1 MVVNTSAI
9 YTLENKMP
17 TEHTGWQWKS
27 HVISLERIDVAAT
40 MENAKA
46 WEVSEDRFM
55 FCDGV
60 LNLPTTASH
69 YATTLFVAKL
79 EKKFEQM
86 LNIK

>member
-1 MVVNTSAI
+1 MSTG
-9 YTLENKMP
+9 
-17 TEHTGWQWKS
+17 HTGWNS
-27 HVISLERIDVAAT
+27 YTTTLEEKLSAAAT
-40 MENAKA
+40 MKNAKA
-46 WEVSEDRFM
+46 WEAIKDSEDRFM

-60 LNLPTTASH
+60 LNMPLYASN